1 MMRKAGA
8 PPTDRPAI
16 HLSILGIHEKQNAPQ
31 RELRRFHEKGTQMAE
46 KLSAGITRDEA
57 FALLN
62 EHNKDPYHIE
72 HGQTLEGVMRYF
84 AREYDPENEEF
95 WGIVG
100 LLHDLDWEEHAD
112 EPVMHT
118 VYAAQILE
126 EVGGSPELI
135 RAIQTHNSFN
145 NDALPKPELF
155 MEKVL
160 YATDELT
167 GLIHAAVIMRPS
179 KSVMDF
185 NVRSLKKKYKSKGFA
200 VGCDRDVIQQGA
212 DLLGWDL
219 DTLFAQTIAAM
230 QSCAPDRDTFGQEQ
244 AGQTT

>member
-1 MMRKAGA
+1 
-8 PPTDRPAI
+8 
-16 HLSILGIHEKQNAPQ
+16 
-31 RELRRFHEKGTQMAE
+31 MAE

-145 NDALPKPELF
+145 NDSLPKPELF

-200 VGCDRDVIQQGA
+200 ASVDRDVIQQGA

-219 DTLFAQTIAAM
+219 DTLFARTIAAM
-230 QSCAPDRDTFGQEQ
+230 QSCAPDRDTFGQDQTGQQ
-244 AGQTT
+244 A